1 MIKGDLRKKQILET
15 AEELFTMKGYE
26 ATGVQDILDRLQLS
40 KGSFYHHFESKE
52 LVLQTICENRAAKA
66 ANGLLNQPYSDG
78 LIRMNQLLAGLI
90 PFSGEGL
97 NFLKMILPVFVLPE
111 GKSIRSGYQEAL
123 KQAWFPLTE
132 KALLLMID
140 QKHAY
145 TAHPQVITGII
156 LDLVNDLWAQISQE
170 MILSEKE
177 KRQPVDPGTL
187 LALVEP
193 YRISIENILSASYGS
208 IKLLNLEDL
217 AKVTNELHDWW
228 V

>member
-66 ANGLLNQPYSDG
+66 ASGFLNQPYSDG
-78 LIRMNQLLAGLI
+78 IKRMNQLLTGLI

-97 NFLKMILPVFVLPE
+97 NFLKKILPVFVLPE

-123 KQAWFPLTE
+123 KQAWLPLTE
-132 KALLLMID
+132 KALLLMIE
-140 QKHAY
+140 QKQAY
-145 TAHPQVITGII
+145 TVYPHIITGII
-156 LDLVNDLWAQISQE
+156 LDLVNDLWAQVSQE
-170 MILSEKE
+170 MILAEK
-177 KRQPVDPGTL
+177 KNRQPANPGIL
-187 LALVEP
+187 LAIVEP
-193 YRISIENILSASYGS
+193 YRISIENVLSASYGS
-208 IKLLNLEDL
+208 ISLLNLADL
-217 AKVTNELHDWW
+217 VKITTEIHDWW

>member
-26 ATGVQDILDRLQLS
+26 ATGVQDILDRLHLS

-66 ANGLLNQPYSDG
+66 AFGLSNQHYSDG
-78 LIRMNQLLAGLI
+78 MVRMNQLLTGMI

-111 GKSIRSGYQEAL
+111 GKSIRIGYQEAL
-123 KQAWFPLTE
+123 KRAWYPLTE
-132 KALLLMID
+132 QALILMIE
-140 QKHAY
+140 QKQAY
-145 TAHPQVITGII
+145 TVYPQVIAGII

-177 KRQPVDPGTL
+177 CQQPANPGIL

-193 YRISIENILSASYGS
+193 YRISIENVLSTSYGS
-208 IKLLNLEDL
+208 IRLLNLEDL
-217 AKVTNELHDWW
+217 AKVTNEIHNWW
-228 V
+228 L